1 MVTVWEVGTRNTG
14 RAAFN
19 AAALMDC
26 QRSLVATWEAATGMT
41 YPRAELAP
49 WLN

>member
-1 MVTVWEVGTRNTG
+1 MTVWEVGTRNTG

-19 AAALMDC
+19 AAALMQC
-26 QRSLVATWEAATGMT
+26 QRDTIALWEAATGGR
-41 YPRAELAP
+41 YPVGELAP